1 MERAAH
7 FVSLIMTFCLFH
19 LTTALALGVS
29 LDPFNQK
36 ITLIDD
42 QVDTADSPVKCK
54 LQNSTRPPAFSM
66 DGDYIIGGI
75 FSIHSYIHTVDS
87 NYTTMPEPVR
97 CKGRSVRERSMLFL
111 CEEKNTLTLCS
122 RSISAYFLLI
132 FHNCALKIIS
142 NVTFD

>member
-1 MERAAH
+1 MGMSSLGVEQKT
-7 FVSLIMTFCLFH
+7 FVLRLIKTSVNTLTPIYRHLTSSRDGDSSSFCQFDYDFLFVY

-97 CKGRSVRERSMLFL
+97 
-111 CEEKNTLTLCS
+111 
-122 RSISAYFLLI
+122 
-132 FHNCALKIIS
+132 
-142 NVTFD
+142 